1 MPGDAPLEP
10 TSVKQNPV
18 DLREVVRNF
27 DALAEA
33 LRGDPLRDELLD
45 REA

>member
-1 MPGDAPLEP
+1 
-10 TSVKQNPV
+10 VKQNPV

-45 REA
+45 REV